1 MSSKA
6 KKIQERYQKGFVTD
20 EQLKRYLDLGVITE
34 EEYEE
39 ILDSKN

>member
-6 KKIQERYQKGFVTD
+6 KRIAERYVKGFVTD

-39 ILDSKN
+39 ILELK